1 MSYDLANDGEQP
13 EGPKLP
19 GLSAVALRKIR
30 NGSIVGVGLL
40 FTFLILWW
48 IRTVYTDL
56 LWYGELGYRDVF
68 NKILVMKVW
77 LFIGG
82 TTVASAA
89 LIINF
94 YFTFRF
100 SYGPSTLP
108 VNEETMR
115 LLRAILLAAIVVTVL
130 TAAPVFGS
138 AAAGRWEVFLLFFN
152 KVTFGVSDAEF
163 GRDVSFFIVT
173 LQMLNFIQSWIMG
186 LLICLLYTSPS
197 PRD

>member
-82 TTVASAA
+82 STVASAA

-94 YFTFRF
+94 
-100 SYGPSTLP
+100 
-108 VNEETMR
+108 
-115 LLRAILLAAIVVTVL
+115 
-130 TAAPVFGS
+130 
-138 AAAGRWEVFLLFFN
+138 
-152 KVTFGVSDAEF
+152 
-163 GRDVSFFIVT
+163 
-173 LQMLNFIQSWIMG
+173 
-186 LLICLLYTSPS
+186 
-197 PRD
+197 